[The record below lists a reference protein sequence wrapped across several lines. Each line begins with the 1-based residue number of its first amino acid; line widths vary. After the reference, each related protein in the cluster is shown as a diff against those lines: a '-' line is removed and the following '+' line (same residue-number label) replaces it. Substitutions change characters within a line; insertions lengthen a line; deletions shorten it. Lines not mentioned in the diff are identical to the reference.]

1 MATVRQDDLVRDDA
15 DLVGSEHA
23 DKLAA
28 AARRV
33 KRYDQAVAE
42 PSPQYVRDLSIT
54 GEFATISDGAISN
67 VIEEV
72 VLLYQSLT
80 AEDLYERVI
89 GLHTAHIL
97 KSALTAAGGQNG
109 GKGALTR
116 AKVGPLEKQFADLVK
131 PVQLS
136 DGLDDSTEY
145 GRRCKRLLKSRL
157 PAMRTSMPG

>member
-1 MATVRQDDLVRDDA
+1 MVRQDSGERDNP
-15 DLVGSEHA
+15 DLVGGEHA
-23 DKLAA
+23 SNLAA

-67 VIEEV
+67 VIDEV
-72 VLLYQSLT
+72 VLLYQSMT
-80 AEDLYERVI
+80 AEDLYERVV

-97 KSALTAAGGQNG
+97 KSALTAAGGQGG

-116 AKVGPLEKQFADLVK
+116 AKVGPLEKQYADLVK
-131 PVQLS
+131 PVQPS

-145 GRRCKRLLKSRL
+145 GRRCKRLLRSRL
-157 PAMRTSMPG
+157 PAMRTSKPG